1 MLFILAPYVSAQDYW
16 FPRDTVKGSP
26 KSAIAATSFQNIGL
40 IIGGLDEFGFKR
52 KMYSYS
58 PFQDDWDE
66 QVSLFSSTGILIS
79 SHGGDLAGIPFLP
92 PSASVIEAFPYLMDW
107 EGYRRVPPRARAHTT
122 HMIAHTHVQG
132 Q

>member
-1 MLFILAPYVSAQDYW
+1 MEKFLLGFILFLLAPFVSAQDYW

-66 QVSLFSSTGILIS
+66 EWDRIIIDTKIKSTNSAKLSLQNASFFS
-79 SHGGDLAGIPFLP
+79 P
-92 PSASVIEAFPYLMDW
+92 
-107 EGYRRVPPRARAHTT
+107 EGLCLYN
-122 HMIAHTHVQG
+122 
-132 Q
+132 